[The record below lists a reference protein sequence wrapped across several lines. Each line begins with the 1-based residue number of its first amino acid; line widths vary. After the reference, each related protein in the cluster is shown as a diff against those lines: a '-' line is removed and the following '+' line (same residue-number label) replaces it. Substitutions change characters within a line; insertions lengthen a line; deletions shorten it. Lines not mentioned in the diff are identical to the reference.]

1 MDDKQRK
8 ELISR
13 IEHKEYVTYELPQ
26 LSLKRELILIV
37 VLGLVYS
44 VVLIIKNLLGKIA
57 LVGSILEWAD
67 LISRYFPFLAL
78 ALVVP
83 LIIYRIA
90 AFAKARKAIYDL
102 GDLTAGE
109 KRLIQNGLLIDADY
123 ISVVTDSRGSVLK
136 CEAMQ
141 NGAKMT
147 FESPFIRAEFLPIDK
162 NEKIKVFVDS
172 ANPKNYLVNIYEH
185 IPRKGPKVLTD
196 KTQLQ
201 YESKTDSTSWIMAII
216 YILVFLPM
224 LMLLPFVLL
233 VASVFFLPFVGAAIG
248 IRDNNPEMM
257 VGGIGVSI
265 IELVIFFVIFTKSRK
280 NRRKNSKTSR
290 PTNYYLNAIVNR
302 YWTTEYESRGK
313 YGKVRHTIYHISAR
327 YVEPGTNYAYDF
339 FATGP
344 SSLYKTEG
352 GEVRV
357 FVNPNNMNKYY
368 IDYVA
373 AIEKQGYEYSD
384 AGFTF
389 DDNGVCYEK

>member
-1 MDDKQRK
+1 
-8 ELISR
+8 
-13 IEHKEYVTYELPQ
+13 
-26 LSLKRELILIV
+26 
-37 VLGLVYS
+37 
-44 VVLIIKNLLGKIA
+44 
-57 LVGSILEWAD
+57 
-67 LISRYFPFLAL
+67 
-78 ALVVP
+78 
-83 LIIYRIA
+83 
-90 AFAKARKAIYDL
+90 
-102 GDLTAGE
+102 
-109 KRLIQNGLLIDADY
+109 
-123 ISVVTDSRGSVLK
+123 
-136 CEAMQ
+136 
-141 NGAKMT
+141 
-147 FESPFIRAEFLPIDK
+147 
-162 NEKIKVFVDS
+162 
-172 ANPKNYLVNIYEH
+172 
-185 IPRKGPKVLTD
+185 
-196 KTQLQ
+196 
-201 YESKTDSTSWIMAII
+201 MAII

-233 VASVFFLPFVGAAIG
+233 VASVFFLPFVGAVIG

-313 YGKVRHTIYHISAR
+313 YGKVRHTIYHIS
-327 YVEPGTNYAYDF
+327 
-339 FATGP
+339 GP

-389 DDNGVCYEK
+389 DNNGVCYEK

>member
-1 MDDKQRK
+1 
-8 ELISR
+8 
-13 IEHKEYVTYELPQ
+13 
-26 LSLKRELILIV
+26 
-37 VLGLVYS
+37 
-44 VVLIIKNLLGKIA
+44 
-57 LVGSILEWAD
+57 
-67 LISRYFPFLAL
+67 
-78 ALVVP
+78 
-83 LIIYRIA
+83 
-90 AFAKARKAIYDL
+90 
-102 GDLTAGE
+102 
-109 KRLIQNGLLIDADY
+109 
-123 ISVVTDSRGSVLK
+123 
-136 CEAMQ
+136 
-141 NGAKMT
+141 
-147 FESPFIRAEFLPIDK
+147 
-162 NEKIKVFVDS
+162 
-172 ANPKNYLVNIYEH
+172 
-185 IPRKGPKVLTD
+185 
-196 KTQLQ
+196 
-201 YESKTDSTSWIMAII
+201 
-216 YILVFLPM
+216 
-224 LMLLPFVLL
+224 MLLPFVLL
-233 VASVFFLPFVGAAIG
+233 VASVFFLPFVGAVIG

-327 YVEPGTNYAYDF
+327 YVEPSTNYVYDF